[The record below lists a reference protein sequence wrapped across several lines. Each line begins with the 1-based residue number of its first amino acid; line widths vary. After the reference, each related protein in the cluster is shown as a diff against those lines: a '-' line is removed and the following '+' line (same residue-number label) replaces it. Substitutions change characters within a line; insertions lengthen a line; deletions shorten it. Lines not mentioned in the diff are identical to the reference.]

1 METKYKTKPLI
12 IFIMIVFGLTYIFGG
27 VLYFVNNKIIL
38 SNLIMLFPAISAII
52 VWIYFYKHQKFTE
65 FFPYVLV
72 NSNIGLSIHSL

>member
-38 SNLIMLFPAISAII
+38 SNLIMLFLQ
-52 VWIYFYKHQKFTE
+52 YLQLLFDLF
-65 FFPYVLV
+65 L
-72 NSNIGLSIHSL
+72 